1 MPEEALETT
10 ATLPPDR
17 IMPDEVCVFR
27 PALGD
32 LHQDAFVRIE
42 LLDWLPVE
50 TENTEVF
57 PVSWDGGSRSD
68 GYGYLRFTVRQK
80 SKLARS
86 MAALGI
92 EGRQGR
98 GKTLRVHNLVA
109 IFKTR
114 QAIPR
119 GWEVHHDDFNPLNN
133 RSANLDVIHRG
144 KHTEIH
150 REVPRAG
157 RAPDPGP
164 LYLRVWF
171 YTPFPMMRPPK
182 NHGFQGRRSG
192 GDSRD
197 RDLEHDVNRT
207 IEAAVA
213 AGRDTDPDD
222 LAKRRGDDSS
232 PPYEALPHEDCGDH
246 APHTDGALLGGVS
259 TIEQIFQ
266 KETSHQIIK
275 SKDLSGFG
283 LRGKQASLAD
293 AVMRYLR
300 AHGGFGSL
308 TEFEACLTAMS
319 ASRRT
324 VERVL
329 STMVKLGLIER
340 LAGRR
345 GRYAFGPRALRR

>member
-17 IMPDEVCVFR
+17 TMPDEVGVFR

-42 LLDWLPVE
+42 LLDWQPVE

-133 RSANLDVIHRG
+133 RSANLDVIYKG

-171 YTPFPMMRPPK
+171 YTPFPVMRPPK

-192 GDSRD
+192 VASFD

-213 AGRDTDPDD
+213 ARGITDPDD
-222 LAKRRGDDSS
+222 PAKRRGDDSP
-232 PPYEALPHEDCGDH
+232 PPYETLPHEDCGDH
-246 APHTDGALLGGVS
+246 APHTGGILLGGASRV
-259 TIEQIFQ
+259 EQCFQ
-266 KETSHQIIK
+266 KATYRQVIKGKALSRFGLDGARLAIADEIIK
-275 SKDLSGFG
+275 YL
-283 LRGKQASLAD
+283 ASE
-293 AVMRYLR
+293 
-300 AHGGFGSL
+300 GFGSIA
-308 TEFEACLTAMS
+308 EFEGGVSLTLG
-319 ASRRT
+319 SRAT
-324 VERVL
+324 VFRVL
-329 STMVKLGLIER
+329 KCMEEVQLIER
-340 LAGRR
+340 VAR
-345 GRYAFGPRALRR
+345 GRYALGPAALRG